1 MTTKL
6 DARDVITLLR
16 NHYNAPNRP
25 KGWLFAPEIQA
36 PNSDRRAD
44 LITAPLTRS
53 GGSAIIG
60 HEVKVSRS
68 DVLAELA
75 DPTKHDDWAKY
86 CDRWYLV
93 VSDPTLVEGLD
104 IPDHWGIMAP
114 PSGRRTR
121 SMTIIRKAPK
131 LSPIG
136 SSDGWMKLARWQ
148 TFRADEG
155 LAEAARDVAWKEREA
170 DQLRAQVQNLQAA
183 GTRSISPHL
192 QTGLDL
198 INRVS
203 RRTSDEELWG
213 NVDLDAIAAAV
224 VDVEATRRAAETQRR
239 EIEALERYLDPARG
253 SLAKHLAS
261 AKRLGAQGEIR
272 SAS

>member
-1 MTTKL
+1 MTIKL
-6 DARDVITLLR
+6 DAREVINLLR

-53 GGSAIIG
+53 GGRGLVG

-75 DPTKHDDWAKY
+75 DPTKHDDWARY

-93 VSDPTLVEGLD
+93 VSDPALVEGLD

-121 SMTIIRKAPK
+121 SMTFIRNAPK
-131 LSPIG
+131 LSPID

-155 LAEAARDVAWKEREA
+155 LAEAARDVQWKEQEA
-170 DQLRAQVQNLQAA
+170 ARLRAQVENLQVA
-183 GTRSISPHL
+183 GTRSVSPHL

-198 INRVS
+198 INRVNK
-203 RRTSDEELWG
+203 RTNDEELWG
-213 NVDLDAIAAAV
+213 RVDLDTIADAV

-239 EIEALERYLDPARG
+239 DIESLERSLKPVRE
-253 SLAKHLAS
+253 SLAKDIAR
-261 AKRLGAQGEIR
+261 AKRLGEIR